1 MNLNKFY
8 KYAISFLA
16 LLGFIQ
22 IFTFSTKALNTI
34 FENKTF
40 YAAKPHKI
48 KSTYNFCGEL
58 VPIESK
64 DIKERLDRE
73 ILKNAYWHSEM
84 IIYYKRIGKYF
95 PIIEPI
101 LKKNNIPEDFKYLAV
116 IESGLTN
123 TVSPAGAKGFWQIME
138 KTAREYGLE
147 VNKEV
152 DERYNLIKATEAAC
166 KYLNAS
172 FKKFNSWTLVAA
184 SYNMGMGGVSKR
196 LKQQKV
202 NNYYDLLLNTETSR
216 YVFRIIAI
224 KDILNN
230 PTNYGFNLRSQNKY
244 KQDNFKLITNDSTI
258 TSLADFAIEN
268 NINYKILKLGNP
280 WLLKKKLT
288 NTKRKKYTFRIL
300 QSEYKIFSNYTFYNK
315 RDSISSTE
323 NEKYI
328 ISDSLSKEIEVGGTE
343 K

>member
-1 MNLNKFY
+1 MNPNKFY

-22 IFTFSTKALNTI
+22 IFTFSTKVINTI
-34 FENKTF
+34 FENQTF

-48 KSTYNFCGEL
+48 KSTYNFCGEF
-58 VPIESK
+58 VPIGSK

-73 ILKNAYWHSEM
+73 ILKNPYWHSEM
-84 IIYYKRIGKYF
+84 LIYYKRMGKYF

-116 IESGLTN
+116 IESGLSN

-152 DERYNLIKATEAAC
+152 DERYHLIKATEAAC

-230 PTNYGFNLRSQNKY
+230 PVNYGFNLRSHNKY

-258 TSLADFAIEN
+258 TSLTDFSIEN

-288 NTKRKKYTFRIL
+288 NTKRKKYTFKIL
-300 QSEYKIFSNYTFYNK
+300 QSQYKIFSNYAFYNK
-315 RDSISSTE
+315 KDSISSPE
-323 NEKYI
+323 NKKYM
-328 ISDSLSKEIEVGGTE
+328 ISDSLSKEIKGGGTE